1 MGSHCFLFVA
11 GLLDAFKKN
20 KYLYVLV
27 LSLVTTVVLINET
40 LDFSGKIMENKMLI
54 IFSLLVFVFL
64 FSIAVNS
71 RIWVIK

>member
-1 MGSHCFLFVA
+1 MA
-11 GLLDAFKKN
+11 ELLDAFKKN

-27 LSLVTTVVLINET
+27 LSIVATVVLINEA
-40 LDFSGKIMENKMLI
+40 LDFSGKVIGNKMLI

-64 FSIAVNS
+64 FNIAVKS